1 MRRIRRYPT
10 SQFEELRRTML
21 ISGNWRAESEKTEI
35 LQLVVKLIETP
46 IAQCPQRIPPR
57 KQIWRECAEAKQVIA
72 AVHHHINRQFI
83 ASEDLEI
90 GTHVIPQFEPLPFQ
104 TAAQLGGFRA
114 DPLWHVHQP
123 ASGAKAIYLA
133 N

>member
-10 SQFEELRRTML
+10 PQFEELRRAML

-35 LQLVVKLIETP
+35 LQLVVKLIETR

-57 KQIWRECAEAKQVIA
+57 KQIWRECAEAQQVVS
-72 AVHHHINRQFI
+72 AVHHHINRPII

-90 GTHVIPQFEPLPFQ
+90 GTHVIPHFDPLPFQ
-104 TAAQLGGFRA
+104 TTDERGVFRP
-114 DPLWHVHQP
+114 DTL
-123 ASGAKAIYLA
+123 
-133 N
+133 